1 MVVYS
6 LPQNKMSD
14 IELDELDSSSTGEI
28 CETLREQMNSLAA
41 SSEIVDSTFRTILR
55 KVRHAD
61 PWAENLELTP
71 KATTARWLKA
81 RGWTEKTIPFMDF
94 LNLLFK
100 SAVALDI
107 ETQTL
112 HFKKEEAD
120 LFKVDTEVSI
130 YKLLQN
136 LPIVFA

>member
-1 MVVYS
+1 M
-6 LPQNKMSD
+6 
-14 IELDELDSSSTGEI
+14 ELDELDSSSTDEI
-28 CETLREQMNSLAA
+28 CESLREQMNSLAA
-41 SSEIVDSTFRTILR
+41 SSEVVDSTFRTILR

-71 KATTARWLKA
+71 KLATARWLKKHE
-81 RGWTEKTIPFMDF
+81 WTEKTITLVEF
-94 LNLLFK
+94 LSLLFK
-100 SAVALDI
+100 NAMTLDI
-107 ETQTL
+107 ENQTL

-136 LPIVFA
+136 LPIAFA